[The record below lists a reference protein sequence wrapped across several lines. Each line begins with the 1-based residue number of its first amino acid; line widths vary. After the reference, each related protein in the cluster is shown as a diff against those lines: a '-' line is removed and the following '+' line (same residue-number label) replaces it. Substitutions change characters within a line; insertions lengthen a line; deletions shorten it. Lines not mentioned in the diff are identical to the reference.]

1 MYEKCY
7 VRLVNNYISKDIVL
21 LIKYIVC
28 INGYEYYFDKES
40 MFVIEVL
47 WVYIVFFFILF
58 YFVKVS
64 LF

>member
-47 WVYIVFFFILF
+47 
-58 YFVKVS
+58 
-64 LF
+64 